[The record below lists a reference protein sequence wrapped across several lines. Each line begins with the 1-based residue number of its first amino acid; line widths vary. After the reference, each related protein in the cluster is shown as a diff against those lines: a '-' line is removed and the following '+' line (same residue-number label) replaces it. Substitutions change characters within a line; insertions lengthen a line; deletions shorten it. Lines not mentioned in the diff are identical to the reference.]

1 MSLSGERLR
10 EIRKKLHLTQKQLG
24 ELAAMEWYQV
34 KDLELGKT
42 KNIPYA
48 LLKALE
54 TKFSVNPDWLMTGE
68 GEKFSAP
75 VKQPEPSSSFA
86 ETILNI
92 PPPTVILM
100 SDIKD
105 RPDVALQDYYAAP
118 LLKGEIAAG
127 AGRLLSER
135 DIRAFVW
142 IYAPALSERRSHH
155 LIAVEVSETDGA
167 SMMPL
172 LFPGDIV
179 LIDRDDPAG
188 DLLTFKSGAVYAI
201 RTGDGGCAVKRL
213 YKSDNGLIIGS
224 DNVRKYAP
232 QNAWSQNLTEL
243 IIGRVVWGWR
253 NLLEV

>member
-10 EIRKKLHLTQKQLG
+10 EMRKKLHLTQKQLG

-75 VKQPEPSSSFA
+75 VKQAGQSPSPT
-86 ETILNI
+86 EVIVTI

-105 RPDVALQDYYAAP
+105 RLEVPTQDYYAAP
-118 LLKGEIAAG
+118 LLEGEIAAG
-127 AGRLLSER
+127 AGRLLSEQ

-142 IYAPALSERRSHH
+142 IYAPVLSERRSHH
-155 LIAVEVSETDGA
+155 LIAVEISDRDGD

-201 RTGDGGCAVKRL
+201 RTGDGGCAVKKALQVGQRADYRFRQHPEICSAERL
-213 YKSDNGLIIGS
+213 ES
-224 DNVRKYAP
+224 
-232 QNAWSQNLTEL
+232 EL
-243 IIGRVVWGWR
+243 
-253 NLLEV
+253 E